1 MKTTIA
7 KDFIWN
13 MSHRLT
19 FHDGLCKHIHG
30 HTYKMTVILEGETDK
45 YGMVMDYYDVEKIV
59 KPEVDKLD
67 HAFICSKDDD
77 LMINFLNEN
86 NFRYVVMDDFTT
98 AENLCTYFMNKYKN
112 EFKKFS
118 NIDTLTIKVFETF
131 DVFAEQTLK
140 IS

>member
-1 MKTTIA
+1 MRTTIA

-77 LMINFLNEN
+77 LMINFLKEN

-98 AENLCTYFMNKYKN
+98 AENLCTYFMKKYKN